1 MSPFYTHLENRLMKQ
16 ITSRTMRAVLQASVG
31 VFLVAGC
38 AGDVDSSTGPTA
50 VIKTPDA
57 VVQSSKMGDATSTG
71 KGSQKGPTLTT
82 SGVVADG
89 FVTVLGR
96 AVPLRSHF
104 TVGAAIGPAGGTI
117 TIPEIGFTLVVPKG
131 AVRGV
136 VKFSVTA
143 MAGASVAYDFAP
155 HGIKF
160 KVPLQFRQSLTVTT
174 ALPGMALMGGYFKD
188 KKQVDS
194 DAMKAKVD
202 ESTSTRLEN
211 GSVVFDLWHFSGYLV
226 SMA

>member
-1 MSPFYTHLENRLMKQ
+1 MKQ

-38 AGDVDSSTGPTA
+38 AGDVGSSAGPTA

-57 VVQSSKMGDATSTG
+57 VVQSSKMGDATSTRA
-71 KGSQKGPTLTT
+71 GSQGSPTLTT
-82 SGVVADG
+82 SGVVADV
-89 FVTVLGR
+89 FVALLGR
-96 AVPLRSHF
+96 AVPLRSDI
-104 TVGAAIGPAGGTI
+104 TVGAAIGPAGGTL
-117 TIPEIGFTLVVPKG
+117 TIPATGFTLVVPKG
-131 AVRGV
+131 AVTGV

-188 KKQVDS
+188 NSQVHCYEKK
-194 DAMKAKVD
+194 ANVD
-202 ESTSTRLEN
+202 ESISIRLES

>member
-1 MSPFYTHLENRLMKQ
+1 MKQ
-16 ITSRTMRAVLQASVG
+16 ITSGTVRAVLQTALTTVLFS
-31 VFLVAGC
+31 AC
-38 AGDVDSSTGPTA
+38 AGDVGSSTGPTA

-96 AVPLRSHF
+96 AVPLRSHI

-117 TIPEIGFTLVVPKG
+117 TIPETGFTLVVPKG

-188 KKQVDS
+188 KKQVDR
-194 DAMKAKVD
+194 DEMKAKVD
-202 ESTSTRLEN
+202 ESISIRLES
-211 GSVVFDLWHFSGYLV
+211 GSVVFNLWHFSGYLV